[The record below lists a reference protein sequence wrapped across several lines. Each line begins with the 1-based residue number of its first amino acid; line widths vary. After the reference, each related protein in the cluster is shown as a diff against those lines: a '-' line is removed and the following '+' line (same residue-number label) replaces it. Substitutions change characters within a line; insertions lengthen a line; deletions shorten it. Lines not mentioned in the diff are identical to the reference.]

1 MSSIQ
6 LKARGGKPG
15 KKSIA
20 EMEGKKKQVPRSG
33 KLTRN
38 EYHMYL
44 KDLREAE
51 DKMKKVEDLAESIA
65 EMASRFEKRVLM
77 EPESPL
83 NQILKRIMAT
93 AIKSLE
99 ITHVQLSEAPETIRP
114 FLLKNKPG
122 FLKRLFG

>member
-83 NQILKRIMAT
+83 NQSLKRIMAT

-99 ITHVQLSEAPETIRP
+99 ITHVQLSEAPETIST